1 AQQINTIVRGEDL
14 FEASFV
20 HVLLQ
25 RLLGLPTPKY
35 HHHRLVRDEAGKR
48 LAKRDDA
55 RALATL
61 RAAGQSP
68 ADIRRALAL
77 APAA

>member
-1 AQQINTIVRGEDL
+1 MPQAI
-14 FEASFV
+14 

-25 RLLGLPTPKY
+25 ALLELPPVTY
-35 HHHRLVRDEAGKR
+35 WHHDLVRDDDGKR

-61 RAAGQSP
+61 RA
-68 ADIRRALAL
+68 
-77 APAA
+77 